1 MGKIHRREFDRAGII
16 EFVEQYPVLERLGP
30 GTQVE
35 GLYFGNNM
43 DSLTLVT
50 SDTDRCLD
58 VVLRVKVLTASLPS
72 VK

>member
-1 MGKIHRREFDRAGII
+1 M
-16 EFVEQYPVLERLGP
+16 EQYPVLERLGP